1 MNISSAGIQTIKG
14 FEQLRL
20 TAYLDSG
27 GRWTIGYGHTASAV
41 AGMQISEARAL
52 ELLAK
57 DLAEAI
63 TAVNKLVT
71 APLEQYE
78 FDALVSFVFN
88 IGKSAFKTSTI
99 LRLIN
104 ARSDHMSIAAEF
116 KRWVYDNGKRVAGLE
131 TRRAKERLLYLGR
144 VAHP

>member
-1 MNISSAGIQTIKG
+1 MNISPQGIDTIKG
-14 FEQLRL
+14 FEALRL
-20 TAYLDSG
+20 TAYRDTG

-63 TAVNKLVT
+63 TAVNKLVS

-104 ARSDHMSIAAEF
+104 SRSDPMRIAAEF
-116 KRWVYDNGKRVAGLE
+116 KRWVYDNGMRIAGLE

-144 VAHP
+144 A